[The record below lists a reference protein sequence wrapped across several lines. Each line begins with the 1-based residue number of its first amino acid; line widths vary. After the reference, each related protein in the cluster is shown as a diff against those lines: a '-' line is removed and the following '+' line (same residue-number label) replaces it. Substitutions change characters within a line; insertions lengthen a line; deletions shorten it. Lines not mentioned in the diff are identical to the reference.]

1 MDFGDILAQ
10 YEKQQREE
18 NSRKKQ
24 KVPQVSHKKPNALT
38 KEERAALKENASF
51 QAMMEAQM
59 ERDNARRANPID
71 VWLNRFGTVDK
82 DKIADQ
88 AATEA
93 RLNDREY
100 LKSIRPEAVLDLH
113 GLTRDEAWE
122 RMASFVSESKRKNLR
137 KIMVIHG
144 KGNLSN
150 GSDPVLG
157 PMVRMF
163 IEQDSRLG
171 ASGHPDRN
179 NGGNGATW
187 ILLK

>member
-1 MDFGDILAQ
+1 MDFGDILSQ
-10 YEKQQREE
+10 YEKMQSDSARKNKAKSQQ
-18 NSRKKQ
+18 K
-24 KVPQVSHKKPNALT
+24 SHKKPNALT
-38 KEERAALKENASF
+38 KEEREALKSASSL

-59 ERDNARRANPID
+59 AEDNARRANPID

-88 AATEA
+88 AQQEA

-100 LKSIRPEAVLDLH
+100 LRSMKPEAVLDLH

-122 RMASFVSESKRKNLR
+122 RMATFVSESKRKNLR

-144 KGNLSN
+144 KGNHSN

-157 PMVRMF
+157 PMVRLF
-163 IEQDSRLG
+163 IEQDARLG
-171 ASGHPDRN
+171 ASGRPDRN